1 TVTLPGLVIMFTVIV
16 INLVGEG
23 IRQALNAGIE

>member
-1 TVTLPGLVIMFTVIV
+1 AIMVTVIV

-23 IRQALNAGIE
+23 IRQALNAGTE